1 MANLLKSLLTGKVDN
16 PVPSAKG
23 ELNKTDLI
31 KVASHAL
38 IVGLCA
44 AITALVDS
52 VGHLHLGETQV
63 FIVPIL
69 SSIAITIQKWLNSA
83 DPIAPVDNKDK

>member
-1 MANLLKSLLTGKVDN
+1 MSDFLKSIITGKVDN
-16 PVPSAKG
+16 PTPSAKG
-23 ELNKTDLI
+23 ELNKADLT

-52 VGHLHLGETQV
+52 VGQLHLGESQV

-69 SSIAITIQKWLNSA
+69 SSLALTVQKWLTKVDPTVPA
-83 DPIAPVDNKDK
+83 DEVKK